1 MPRYLLLTVRL
12 REQLHHFALRARRE
26 DGYTTET
33 VVITAL
39 LAALALLV
47 FGTIIWN
54 LVVDK
59 SNSIDLG

>member
-1 MPRYLLLTVRL
+1 MAHYLTLSVRL
-12 REQLHHFALRARRE
+12 REQLYQLYQRARRE

-33 VVITAL
+33 VVVTAV